1 MGALCSSKCKHL
13 NTKQFW
19 LNLFPTDSDSED
31 ESEEI
36 EEEEKEVSLEK
47 GHLSH
52 QGKQYPRP
60 PHQGKQYPRPPL
72 QGKLLHHPSLV
83 SNGKNIRP
91 GQEPPSSSTD
101 DDFDKDSDEVPPKP
115 RIRLRKLK
123 SVEQKDE
130 HEDEDVEEKEEEDEE
145 EDVEEEVEDEEEQG
159 EEKVEEEAK
168 RRTGS
173 KFLLPDQ
180 INLCNNVGGESSS
193 TTSPLH
199 SPSPDIGVGLSPR
212 QSARNRSGQT
222 NKTQPGRR
230 KFERKSKKK

>member
-72 QGKLLHHPSLV
+72 QGKLLHHR
-83 SNGKNIRP
+83 KN
-91 GQEPPSSSTD
+91 SSTD
-101 DDFDKDSDEVPPKP
+101 DDSDKDSDEVPPKP

-212 QSARNRSGQT
+212 QTARNRSGQT
-222 NKTQPGRR
+222 NKTQPGRT
-230 KFERKSKKK
+230 KFQRKSKKK